1 MSCLNSYLSQKY
13 IKSANLLNDVV
24 YYFAARMRYFP
35 DLCVISLFFVSL
47 RLCIKNLFYEQVNR
61 GLELYPPV

>member
-35 DLCVISLFFVSL
+35 DLCVISLFFVTFARKDNSL
-47 RLCIKNLFYEQVNR
+47 RINQLV
-61 GLELYPPV
+61 GLLENWVMR

>member
-24 YYFAARMRYFP
+24 YYFAARMRYFL

-47 RLCIKNLFYEQVNR
+47 RLCIKNLFYE
-61 GLELYPPV
+61 